1 MMISDDFLSF
11 LSYISPYSQDDYPV
25 MFYLR
30 ERIYFEVCVDT
41 EDDRLTILA
50 LECYATP
57 SQDRNSQP
65 RYDVIRDG

>member
-1 MMISDDFLSF
+1 MIRVFF
-11 LSYISPYSQDDYPV
+11 FIRSYIVPYTQDDYPIQ
-25 MFYLR
+25 FYIR
-30 ERIYFEVCVDT
+30 ERVYLETCVDT

-57 SQDRNSQP
+57 SQDRDSQP